1 MEDPDPFEQF
11 VRVGLE
17 RFGLT
22 PDDVDLAVIR
32 ATDSIYGPQISA
44 LMAADFAHVADE
56 PDLDLSKPPEP
67 A

>member
-1 MEDPDPFEQF
+1 MEAPDPFEQF

-17 RFGLT
+17 RLGLT
-22 PDDVDLAVIR
+22 PNDVDLAVIR
-32 ATDSIYGPQISA
+32 ATDSIYGQQISA
-44 LMAADFAHVADE
+44 LIAADLAHVADE